1 MNKNSTTV
9 DLRKYG
15 LETGNTQ
22 IKSVG
27 PMVFSPQGILF
38 IGDNVSA
45 SIFAIDVSD
54 TESSNEKHTIDLQN
68 IDVPLASYLGCNK
81 ADLLVRDIAVHPTSQ
96 NIYLAIMR
104 GTGDESQPVLVKVQH
119 DG

>member
-1 MNKNSTTV
+1 MNQNSTTV

-54 TESSNEKHTIDLQN
+54 TESSNEKHTINLQN
-68 IDVPLASYLGCNK
+68 IDVPLASYLGGAINPICWSET
-81 ADLLVRDIAVHPTSQ
+81 LPFTQHPKTY
-96 NIYLAIMR
+96 I
-104 GTGDESQPVLVKVQH
+104 
-119 DG
+119 

>member
-38 IGDNVSA
+38 IGDNLGA
-45 SIFAIDVSD
+45 AIFALDVSD
-54 TESSNEKHTIDLQN
+54 SDSSNENHTINLQN
-68 IDVPLASYLGCNK
+68 IDVP
-81 ADLLVRDIAVHPTSQ
+81 
-96 NIYLAIMR
+96 
-104 GTGDESQPVLVKVQH
+104 
-119 DG
+119 